1 MGREEAPQGK
11 LFYTSINLENRVRAN
26 HPLRKIDEVL
36 DLSFVSNE
44 VKDSYGYNGN
54 VSIPPAIIV
63 KLMLLL
69 VFYNVRSEREL
80 MDTVPERL
88 DWLWFLGY
96 DLDSE
101 IPNHSVLSKA
111 RRKWGVEVFQKLFER
126 VVWQSVESGLV
137 DGTKIFMD
145 SSLVEADAS
154 NNSVVDQQS
163 LKRHLNQSYRRLE
176 ERLEEVDGK
185 DEDKGGK
192 GIVNKRYISTTDPDA
207 SVVRHKGRTPKL
219 SYKTH
224 RVVDSSHEIITAVD
238 TTGGSINEAH
248 KMQDLSEQHMANTEK
263 RGKTIVADS
272 KYGTKEN
279 YLACYDQGV
288 FVHIPDLKKIQDKGK
303 RRSEIYEAEKFHY
316 DKTSDTYICPEGQR
330 LYRRSHH
337 KERMSSDYG
346 TRKGVCKEC
355 RSREECTKAKD
366 GRTVHRDNRQ
376 EELDIMRDRAR
387 TSTAKHDIQTR
398 KHLMERSFA
407 RAVRYGFKRARW
419 RGLWRV
425 KIQDYMIATIQN
437 LNTLIRHGSKPKLAE
452 VVRLRSSAGN
462 WVHSIHQFVVDKFWK
477 TFYQSINIIRIY
489 GGSPRPL
496 RGLAMTDGVLN

>member
-1 MGREEAPQGK
+1 MMGREEPPQGK
-11 LFYTSINLENRVRAN
+11 LFYTRVNLENRVRAN
-26 HPLRKIDEVL
+26 HPLRQIDQIL
-36 DLSFVSNE
+36 DLSFAPME
-44 VKDSYGYNGN
+44 VKDRYGYNGN
-54 VSIPPAIIV
+54 VSIPPATII

-101 IPNHSVLSKA
+101 IPSHSVLSKA
-111 RRKWGVEVFQKLFER
+111 RRRWGVKIFQKLFER
-126 VVWQSVESGLV
+126 VVWQCVKSGLV

-176 ERLEEVDGK
+176 ERLEEVDDK
-185 DEDKGGK
+185 DEDKGGN
-192 GIVNKRYISTTDPDA
+192 GTVNKRYISTTDPDA

-224 RVVDSSHEIITAVD
+224 RAVDSSHEIITAVD
-238 TTGGSINEAH
+238 TTGGSVNEAH
-248 KMQDLSEQHMANTEK
+248 KMQDLSDQHMINTEK
-263 RGKTIVADS
+263 CAKTIIADS

-279 YLACYDQGV
+279 YLGCYDRGMKA
-288 FVHIPDLKKIQDKGK
+288 HMPDLKGKQDKGN
-303 RRSEIYEAEKFHY
+303 RRSDIFPIEDFNY
-316 DKTSDTYICPEGQR
+316 DKETDTYICPSGQR

-337 KERMSSDYG
+337 KKRSSSDYG
-346 TRKGVCKEC
+346 ARKGICDGCELRK
-355 RSREECTKAKD
+355 RCTKSKS

-376 EELDIMRDRAR
+376 DDLDIMREQ
-387 TSTAKHDIQTR
+387 AKSDVSKQDIRTR

-407 RAVRYGFKRARW
+407 RAVRYGFKRSRW

-437 LNTLIRHGSKPKLAE
+437 LMVLVGIGIKPRRAAVLKLLPMMKDSTRLAGQFLVSTFREIFSCPSCLTRNT
-452 VVRLRSSAGN
+452 
-462 WVHSIHQFVVDKFWK
+462 
-477 TFYQSINIIRIY
+477 
-489 GGSPRPL
+489 
-496 RGLAMTDGVLN
+496 

>member
-11 LFYTSINLENRVRAN
+11 LFYTGVNLENRVRAN
-26 HPLRKIDEVL
+26 HPLRQIDQIL
-36 DLSFVSNE
+36 DLSFVPME
-44 VKDSYGYNGN
+44 VKDSYGCNGN
-54 VSIPPAIIV
+54 VSVPPAIIV

-69 VFYNVRSEREL
+69 VLYNVRSEREL

-111 RRKWGVEVFQKLFER
+111 RRRWGVNIFQKLFER
-126 VVWQSVESGLV
+126 IVWQCVESRLV

-163 LKRHLNQSYRRLE
+163 LKRHLNQSYRKLE
-176 ERLEEVDGK
+176 ERLEEI
-185 DEDKGGK
+185 EDKDKEGNGA
-192 GIVNKRYISTTDPDA
+192 VNERYISTTDPDA
-207 SVVRHKGRTPKL
+207 SVVRHRGRRPKL

-224 RVVDSSHEIITAVD
+224 RAVDSSHEIITAVD
-238 TTGGSINEAH
+238 TTGGSVNEAH
-248 KMQDLSEQHMANTEK
+248 KMQDLSDQHMTNTEK
-263 RGKTIVADS
+263 RAKTIVADS

-288 FVHIPDLKKIQDKGK
+288 SAHMPDLKKTQDNGK
-303 RRSEIYEAEKFHY
+303 RYSEIFEAEKFNY
-316 DKTSDTYICPEGQR
+316 DKDSDTFICPAGQK

-337 KERMSSDYG
+337 KERGSSDYG
-346 TRKGVCKEC
+346 ARKGVCNKC
-355 RSREECTKAKD
+355 QLRKQCTKAKN

-376 EELDIMRDRAR
+376 EELNIMRDRTG
-387 TSTAKHDIQTR
+387 TSMSKHDIQTR

-437 LNTLIRHGSKPKLAE
+437 LNILIRHGNKLKLAAVAKLE
-452 VVRLRSSAGN
+452 PPAGD
-462 WVHSIHQFVVDKFWK
+462 WVHSIHQFIMDKIWGI
-477 TFYQSINIIRIY
+477 FYLLINGIKIY
-489 GGSPRPL
+489 GRSPRPL
-496 RGLAMTDGVLN
+496 RGLAMTHRMLN

>member
-26 HPLRKIDEVL
+26 HPLRQIDRIL

-63 KLMLLL
+63 RLMLLF

-101 IPNHSVLSKA
+101 IPDHSVLSKA
-111 RRKWGVEVFQKLFER
+111 RRRWGAKIFQKLFER
-126 VVWQSVESGLV
+126 VVWQCVESGLV

-154 NNSVVDQQS
+154 NNSIVDQQS
-163 LKRHLNQSYRRLE
+163 LKRHLNQTYRKLE
-176 ERLEEVDGK
+176 ERLEEVDDK
-185 DEDKGGK
+185 NEDKKGK
-192 GIVNKRYISTTDPDA
+192 GTVNKRYISTTDPDA
-207 SVVRHKGRTPKL
+207 SVVSHKGRTPKL

-224 RVVDSSHEIITAVD
+224 RAVDISHEIITAVD
-238 TTGGSINEAH
+238 TTRGSVNEAR
-248 KMQDLSEQHMANTEK
+248 KMQSLASQHYTNTEK
-263 RGKTIVADS
+263 CAKTIVADS
-272 KYGTKEN
+272 IYGTKEN
-279 YLACYDQGV
+279 YLACYDHGISAHV
-288 FVHIPDLKKIQDKGK
+288 PDLKKTQDKGT
-303 RRSEIYEAEKFHY
+303 RRSGIFEAEKFHY
-316 DKTSDTYICPEGQR
+316 DKTTDTYICPSGQK
-330 LYRRSHH
+330 LYRRSYH
-337 KERMSSDYG
+337 KKRRSSDYG

-355 RSREECTKAKD
+355 QLREQCTTAKS

-376 EELDIMRDRAR
+376 EKLDIMRERASS
-387 TSTAKHDIQTR
+387 STAKQDIQTR

-419 RGLWRV
+419 RGLWRMR
-425 KIQDYMIATIQN
+425 IQDYMIATIQN
-437 LNTLIRHGSKPKLAE
+437 LNVLIRHGNKLKLAAIARIE
-452 VVRLRSSAGN
+452 PPARN
-462 WVHSIHQFVVDKFWK
+462 WMHSIRKL
-477 TFYQSINIIRIY
+477 TFKIY

-496 RGLAMTDGVLN
+496 RGLAMTFGTLN